1 VPMYY
6 RGIDDWHTIP
16 LCPIVV
22 RPLHTVTEV
31 PEREVAALNRRRQAV
46 RRFLARLRGGAES
59 GSRTLLRGGLLT
71 AIGGAV
77 AAVPLVARV
86 AFPRLTGLASRAAT
100 DLGRRRIRTRL
111 ELHRDANGLA
121 LHGTMIGRA
130 GWELVAVRAA
140 STVTASF
147 RFDAAAAPAVME
159 SFPFP
164 HELRVT
170 FALSPGR
177 LEVATTMTAS
187 GRRAVPV
194 AFGWHP
200 YFVLPGVAR
209 ERLRLELPDRRRLV
223 LDDRRLPT
231 GEEVVEPAAS
241 LRPDRGFDD
250 GYRLGRDRR
259 LGLSGGRRRLSVTLD
274 HHYRCAQVYT
284 PPDSDSI
291 ALEPM
296 TVPTDALARGTTPMV
311 VPGERFTARFA
322 VTPT

>member
-1 VPMYY
+1 VAGDVRATASVVEFDGHAALALTAGTAVFTVVPGAGLLGTSLRFAGLEYLALD
-6 RGIDDWHTIP
+6 GG
-16 LCPIVV
+16 V
-22 RPLHTVTEV
+22 
-31 PEREVAALNRRRQAV
+31 VAALGGHTTGMALLAPWANRLSDTWTVGRRV
-46 RRFLARLRGGAES
+46 VDLRG
-59 GSRTLLRGGLLT
+59 
-71 AIGGAV
+71 
-77 AAVPLVARV
+77 
-86 AFPRLTGLASRAAT
+86 
-100 DLGRRRIRTRL
+100 L

-130 GWELVAVRAA
+130 GWELVAVRTA

-209 ERLRLELPDRRRLV
+209 DRLRLELPDRRRLV

-274 HHYRCAQVYT
+274 RHYRCAQVYT

-322 VTPT
+322 VTPA